1 MTRRQTFTECVKNAE
16 HYLAI
21 GQDDIY
27 LDANDPDLPW
37 HLAVDVG
44 AGGSY
49 RLNGPSSARVTAA
62 HESGLSFRWHFDFE
76 GREAS
81 GTGVSQFDSAVML
94 GNAAKMPVAVR
105 EKFAEFL
112 DKEVWPEVRKRTD
125 EVRDALRKQEDSLQ
139 VLQSIMVS
147 VGKAVTA

>member
-1 MTRRQTFTECVKNAE
+1 MTRRQTFTDCVRNAE

-21 GQDDIY
+21 GQTDIY
-27 LDANDPDLPW
+27 LDSNDDDLPW
-37 HLAVDVG
+37 HLAVDCG

-76 GREAS
+76 GREAN
-81 GTGVSQFDSAVML
+81 GTGVNQFDSASML
-94 GNAAKMPVAVR
+94 ANAAKMPVAVR
-105 EKFAEFL
+105 EKFSAFL
-112 DKEVWPEVRKRTD
+112 TKEVWPEVRKRTD
-125 EVRDALRKQEDSLQ
+125 EVRDALRKQEESLQ

-147 VGKAVTA
+147 VGGAAA